1 MQSAPLP
8 LAWGKIRMLGA
19 SVPGLGGV
27 GLAAILVS
35 ATTILAAASVT
46 TTIGTATA
54 SESAAASAP
63 TSAASVDGCHV
74 GRGVGNSW
82 LSFIQ

>member
-1 MQSAPLP
+1 
-8 LAWGKIRMLGA
+8 MLGT

-27 GLAAILVS
+27 GLAAIILVP

-63 TSAASVDGCHV
+63 TSATIDGCHV
-74 GRGVGNSW
+74 RRGVWDSW

>member
-1 MQSAPLP
+1 
-8 LAWGKIRMLGA
+8 MLGA

-27 GLAAILVS
+27 GLAAIILVP

-74 GRGVGNSW
+74 GCGVGNSW
-82 LSFIQ
+82 LSLIQ